1 MVNTAYRI
9 YDYLIDKR
17 IDLALKEVRTI
28 PRPDYRTII
37 KPILKD
43 LLAKNK
49 DRMTYQ
55 LFNLLNI
62 EVSNVT
68 DNDEY
73 KLDYDEYKLD
83 YELFK
88 IANKVGMMACLKD
101 RSHTIKEIDNAIEN
115 CDVIKIELEKLKE
128 ELNK

>member
-73 KLDYDEYKLD
+73 KLDY
-83 YELFK
+83 ELFK
-88 IANKVGMMACLKD
+88 IANKVGMMACLRD

>member
-73 KLDYDEYKLD
+73 KLDY
-83 YELFK
+83 ELFR
-88 IANKVGMMACLKD
+88 IANKVGMMACLRD
-101 RSHTIKEIDNAIEN
+101 GSHTIKEIDNAIEN